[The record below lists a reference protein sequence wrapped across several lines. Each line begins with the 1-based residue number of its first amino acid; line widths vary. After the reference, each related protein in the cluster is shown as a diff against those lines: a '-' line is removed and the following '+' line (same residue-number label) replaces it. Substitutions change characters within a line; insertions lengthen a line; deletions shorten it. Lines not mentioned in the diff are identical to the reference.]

1 MIHVTRLNK
10 QELVI
15 NALYIEKIESLP
27 DTTITL
33 SNGSKYFVLEPVDD
47 IINKVNNYY
56 RQIGLID
63 LVKKVVVDD
72 E

>member
-47 IINKVNNYY
+47 IIDKVNNYY